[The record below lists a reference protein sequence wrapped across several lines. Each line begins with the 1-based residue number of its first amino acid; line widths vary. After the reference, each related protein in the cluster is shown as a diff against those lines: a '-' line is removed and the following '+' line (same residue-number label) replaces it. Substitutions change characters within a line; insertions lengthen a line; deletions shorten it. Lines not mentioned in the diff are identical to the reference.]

1 MLNFIA
7 EAMKELRLIS
17 KTQELIMV
25 KKKKIFFVVYDCNL
39 LAIKHGLPFKL
50 HIL

>member
-25 KKKKIFFVVYDCNL
+25 KKKKRFFL
-39 LAIKHGLPFKL
+39 
-50 HIL
+50 